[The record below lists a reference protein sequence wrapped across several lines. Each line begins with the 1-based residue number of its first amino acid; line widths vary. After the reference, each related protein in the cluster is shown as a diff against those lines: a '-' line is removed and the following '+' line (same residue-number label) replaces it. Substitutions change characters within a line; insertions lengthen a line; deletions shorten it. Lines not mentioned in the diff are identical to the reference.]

1 MVVAVASVVIFI
13 QDSGEGVVMV
23 VKIAMMAFT
32 VITVVVSIAI
42 VNIFIQ
48 DGGQGA
54 VMVMVAVAIIMVI
67 GGGTSGVVMFVG
79 TEVVVVAK
87 IAEVMVTTIVT
98 VFV

>member
-1 MVVAVASVVIFI
+1 M
-13 QDSGEGVVMV
+13 
-23 VKIAMMAFT
+23 
-32 VITVVVSIAI
+32 VVSIAI

-54 VMVMVAVAIIMVI
+54 VMVVVAVAIITVI

-98 VFV
+98 VFVWDGGRGSLPLLCTVRWW